1 MFCRLTAE
9 NDPNPHL
16 SHFNFHHD
24 YIKGHNIAS
33 AQYNPFAPLRLEDPP
48 GLLSHYKLR
57 RLTPAECAGLLEEA
71 NRRKLISSQPVADS
85 GGACPLQNVVR
96 VRDFGTVKLSSSFL
110 ASCPLALSS
119 ALYLQQQAKPLT
131 RRMLGQELR
140 QIDHFGSYACRNIYH
155 RQNARRSE
163 HATAEALDVSGFR
176 LSDGRRVSVLKGW
189 PDAQYHP
196 WLQALLAG
204 GCRYY
209 GNALGPDYNAAH
221 ANHFHFGMRGQGFCF

>member
-1 MFCRLTAE
+1 M
-9 NDPNPHL
+9 
-16 SHFNFHHD
+16 
-24 YIKGHNIAS
+24 
-33 AQYNPFAPLRLEDPP
+33 
-48 GLLSHYKLR
+48 
-57 RLTPAECAGLLEEA
+57 
-71 NRRKLISSQPVADS
+71 
-85 GGACPLQNVVR
+85 
-96 VRDFGTVKLSSSFL
+96 RDFGTVKLSSSFL